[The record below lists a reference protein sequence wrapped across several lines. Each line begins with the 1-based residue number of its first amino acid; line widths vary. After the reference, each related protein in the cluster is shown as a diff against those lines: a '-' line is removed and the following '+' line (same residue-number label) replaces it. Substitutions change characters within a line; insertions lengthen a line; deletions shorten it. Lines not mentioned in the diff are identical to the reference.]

1 MSRSFWL
8 LVLLL
13 PGCRSRE
20 KTVEFEPVEER
31 GPEAAGDDL
40 LRIAPDMLRDLK
52 VTTLIV
58 QAHRGAEEASML
70 GELRVDGNRHAQV
83 APPIAAQVVAIHA
96 SLNARVSRGEVLVE
110 LRSVELGRARA
121 EHLSAEARVEL
132 ARQTLDRK
140 RALALERIVARREVE
155 EAEASL
161 QAAEAER
168 RAASAS
174 LASLGAPPESAGED
188 PSRFELRSPIPGV
201 VIERTAV
208 VGQQADP
215 SKPLFE
221 IAGLESLWLVVQAFE
236 RDAAQVREGAPARIT
251 FPALP
256 GRTFEGRVDQVGLQV
271 DAESRTVPI
280 RLTLPNP
287 EGLLRPG
294 MSATGA
300 IDLGGVGA
308 DIVAVHAASLQ
319 RLEEQWVVF
328 LPRGEGAFE
337 IRTVGRGRDLGG
349 EVEIVSGVAPGET
362 VVVEGAFLLKAEA
375 DKARGAGEAHEH

>member
-1 MSRSFWL
+1 MSRSIWL
-8 LVLLL
+8 LILLL
-13 PGCRSRE
+13 PCCRSQE
-20 KTVEFEPVEER
+20 KTVEPEPIEER

-96 SLNARVSRGEVLVE
+96 PLNARVSRGEVLVE

-121 EHLSAEARVEL
+121 EHLSAGARVEL
-132 ARQTLDRK
+132 ARQTLERK

-174 LASLGAPPESAGED
+174 LASLGAPPEPAGED
-188 PSRFELRSPIPGV
+188 PSRFELRSPIPGF

-256 GRTFEGRVDQVGLQV
+256 GRTFEGTVDQVGLQV

-280 RLTLPNP
+280 RLTLANP
-287 EGLLRPG
+287 EGLFRPG

-308 DIVAVHAASLQ
+308 DIVAVPAASLQ

-349 EVEIVSGVAPGET
+349 EVEIVSGVSPGET
-362 VVVEGAFLLKAEA
+362 LVVEGAFLLKAEA